1 MAIKRAAI
9 IGLGLLGGSIG
20 LAVKE
25 FLPEVTTTGF
35 DIDPGVRVRAGL
47 RGLVGEVCGTAE
59 HAVADADLVI
69 FCVPVGAI
77 PAAAEQIC
85 GSLPPHA
92 IISDVGSSKQ
102 TVGEALRAALPGHT
116 VIPAHPVAGTERS
129 GPEAGFASLF
139 QHRWCI
145 LTPDEDTPPDAL
157 ADLQDFWEGI
167 GARIEIM
174 DAAHHDLVLAVTS
187 HIPHLIAYT
196 IVGTASDL
204 EDVTRSEVIKYSAG
218 GFRDFTRIAASDP
231 TMWRDV
237 FLHNRG
243 AVLEMLGRF
252 TEDLTAMQR
261 AIRSSDGEALF
272 DLFTRTRDIRNSI
285 IEMGQDD
292 ARPDFGRADHTGQG
306 TKEPS

>member
-1 MAIKRAAI
+1 MAIERVAI
-9 IGLGLLGGSIG
+9 VGLGLLGGSIG
-20 LAVKE
+20 LAVRE
-25 FLPEVTTTGF
+25 YLPAVTTRGF

-47 RGLVGEVCGTAE
+47 RGLVGEVCSTAE
-59 HAVADADLVI
+59 HAVEDADLVI

-77 PAAAEQIC
+77 PGAAEQMRD
-85 GSLPPHA
+85 SLPPHA

-102 TVGEALRAALPGHT
+102 TVGEALQAALPGHT

-129 GPEAGFASLF
+129 GPEAGFAALF

-145 LTPDEDTPPDAL
+145 LTPREGTPPEAL
-157 ADLQDFWEGI
+157 ADLEQFWEGI

-261 AIRSSDGEALF
+261 AIRSSDGDALF
-272 DLFTRTRDIRNSI
+272 DLFSRTRDIRNSI

-292 ARPDFGRADHTGQG
+292 ARPDFGRADHAEHG
-306 TKEPS
+306 TKKPS

>member
-1 MAIKRAAI
+1 MAVERVAI
-9 IGLGLLGGSIG
+9 IGLGLLGGSVG
-20 LAVKE
+20 LAVRE
-25 FLPEVTTTGF
+25 FLPKIKTSGF
-35 DIDPGVRVRAGL
+35 DQDPGVRVRAGL
-47 RGLVGEVCGTAE
+47 RHLVDEVCDSAAK
-59 HAVADADLVI
+59 AVENADLVI

-77 PAAAEQIC
+77 PDAAAEIRD
-85 GSLPPHA
+85 SLPAHA

-102 TVGEALRAALPGHT
+102 TVGEALRAALPDHT
-116 VIPAHPVAGTERS
+116 IIPAHPVAGTERS
-129 GPEAGFASLF
+129 GPDAGFATLF

-145 LTPDEDTPPDAL
+145 LTPDADAPPQAL
-157 ADLQDFWEGI
+157 VDLQKFWEGI

-261 AIRSSDGEALF
+261 AIRSSDGDALF
-272 DLFTRTRDIRNSI
+272 DLFSRTRDIRNSI

-292 ARPDFGRADHTGQG
+292 ARPDFGRADHLGQ
-306 TKEPS
+306 KNEKP